1 MNIRDREPSQ
11 QYSDNPTQFSGF
23 RVIEDAIYG
32 FRRLDPIPPEA
43 QISEFYESRYYDL
56 IRKGNRVPELR
67 RLMEGGNIAAEE
79 LRWLRD
85 GPYTDIMSIL
95 SKVAP
100 GRRLLEVGCGTGHFL
115 AFANE
120 LGFSC
125 EGTEPS
131 VEAAQRAASTGLS
144 VHNMTLEKFTGRFP
158 SSNFD
163 VVVMM
168 NVLEHVPDAV
178 KTVQLCGQVLGPG
191 GILCIRVPN
200 DFSEMQMAAKEK
212 LCTDSWWGSPYR
224 TTSTISTSNLSC
236 TCLIVFGFETICG
249 SRRIFRMEM
258 FLLMERTTD
267 VGNSQ
272 VGGACHARRVQ
283 FELGLPVDLRRKIYS
298 ALGKV
303 GVGRNCRVWKESPS
317 MNVLRFELVLPPPG
331 STPP

>member
-11 QYSDNPTQFSGF
+11 KYSDNPTQFSGF

-43 QISEFYESRYYDL
+43 QISEFYESHYYDL

-67 RLMEGGNIAAEE
+67 RLMEGGNIAEQE

-131 VEAAQRAASTGLS
+131 VEAAQRGASMGLS

-212 LCTDSWWGSPYR
+212 LCTDPWWIAVPDHINYFNFESLMHLLDR
-224 TTSTISTSNLSC
+224 L
-236 TCLIVFGFETICG
+236 GFETVCAQG
-249 SRRIFRMEM
+249 DFPMEM
-258 FLLMERTTD
+258 FLLMGD
-267 VGNSQ
+267 NYVGNSQ

-283 FELGLPVDLRRKIYS
+283 FELGLSADLRRKIYS

-303 GVGRNCRVWKESPS
+303 GVGRNCLVFGKK
-317 MNVLRFELVLPPPG
+317 VLP
-331 STPP
+331 